1 MEIAI
6 IRSNGLGHEELSAI
20 FHGDEVAFAAR
31 DGRHFL
37 ELSHGGKVDDRQRVA
52 GRTGHVGV
60 RFRSRGGDGG
70 GACAHEGH
78 IAGRGVHGGYAR
90 LRAGVRGGCVGRLG
104 QCRGG
109 ERAAEV
115 GGELRHFAERE
126 AGCFLARS
134 VHRDGHVV
142 KVETT
147 FACLRRGKRKLRT
160 GCHASDIDGK
170 LTPIVVCTVIE
181 SKLAFRECS
190 AARNAE

>member
-1 MEIAI
+1 MEVVEAF
-6 IRSNGLGHEELSAI
+6 SASDGLGHEELSAI

-115 GGELRHFAERE
+115 GGELRHFAKRE
-126 AGCFLARS
+126 AGSFLARS
-134 VHRDGHVV
+134 VRRDGHVV
-142 KVETT
+142 DEEAVVVLVLCRNRE
-147 FACLRRGKRKLRT
+147 LR
-160 GCHASDIDGK
+160 
-170 LTPIVVCTVIE
+170 
-181 SKLAFRECS
+181 
-190 AARNAE
+190 